1 MATARAM
8 LRRPAT
14 PMARASRGPRGIQ
27 PNRVASMRL
36 PPKATTIN
44 PIGVTRPPI
53 RAITIRPTRAIPA
66 VRSTGRLAV
75 EVGIQ
80 VVAVARPTL
89 GHLVVVVAV
98 TPVAAVEA
106 VAPRVAAEGAAL
118 QPRVEVAAT
127 PAAAVVVV
135 VHAAAAEADTPA
147 VVVVAAVLHPAVEQ
161 LAVPTAAETHAKAP
175 ASVVC

>member
-1 MATARAM
+1 
-8 LRRPAT
+8 
-14 PMARASRGPRGIQ
+14 
-27 PNRVASMRL
+27 
-36 PPKATTIN
+36 
-44 PIGVTRPPI
+44 
-53 RAITIRPTRAIPA
+53 
-66 VRSTGRLAV
+66 V

-98 TPVAAVEA
+98 TPVAAV
-106 VAPRVAAEGAAL
+106 APRVAAEVAAL
-118 QPRVEVAAT
+118 HPAVAAVAAT

-147 VVVVAAVLHPAVEQ
+147 VVMVAAVLHPAVEQ

>member
-53 RAITIRPTRAIPA
+53 RAITIRPSRAIPA

-98 TPVAAVEA
+98 TPVAAV
-106 VAPRVAAEGAAL
+106 
-118 QPRVEVAAT
+118 AAT

-147 VVVVAAVLHPAVEQ
+147 VVMVAAVLHPAVEQ